1 MAPVEFPWRAA
12 IDAMEEVGS
21 LDSYGLSMR
30 LSRAGL
36 ICGPSSGFNLKGLY
50 QYLEKRKTDA
60 TLRELASANGDIN
73 CVFLCCD
80 LPYQYISEYFE
91 RLDSSWFPEINN
103 EVSRMPSLAGL

>member
-1 MAPVEFPWRAA
+1 MAPVEFPWRDA

-30 LSRAGL
+30 LSREGL

-50 QYLEKRKTDA
+50 QYLEKRKVA
-60 TLRELASANGDIN
+60 GTLKDLAGPNGDIN

-80 LPYQYISEYFE
+80 LPYQYIDEYFD
-91 RLDSSWFPEINN
+91 RLDSSWFSEIKNK
-103 EVSRMPSLAGL
+103 VSRLRFEF